1 MAQFIDPEKVT
12 ILSEIIVFIRIVVIS
27 STEYSLKSKDIFF
40 KNQFYCILAK
50 DQQQS
55 YAPSQLSP
63 PYSLQTR
70 YARHVGE
77 FYAKR
82 RVCFFE
88 KIQIRTLESKDGSSV
103 TLGKTENP
111 KMDFEHKA
119 MPERIPQIKSEPE
132 FTGLLIR
139 AFLWLL
145 I

>member
-1 MAQFIDPEKVT
+1 MAQFIDPEKVK
-12 ILSEIIVFIRIVVIS
+12 ILSEIIFYQNCCDQQYRIFIK
-27 STEYSLKSKDIFF
+27 EQGYFF
-40 KNQFYCILAK
+40 KNQFYWIVAK

-70 YARHVGE
+70 YARQVGE

>member
-1 MAQFIDPEKVT
+1 M
-12 ILSEIIVFIRIVVIS
+12 
-27 STEYSLKSKDIFF
+27 
-40 KNQFYCILAK
+40 
-50 DQQQS
+50 
-55 YAPSQLSP
+55 
-63 PYSLQTR
+63 
-70 YARHVGE
+70 
-77 FYAKR
+77 
-82 RVCFFE
+82 
-88 KIQIRTLESKDGSSV
+88 RTLESKDGSSV